1 MRCSG
6 YNTRTVNY
14 VSTVYA
20 QGAQKKKKKYIYIYI
35 SRYNTNICNLFTKKK
50 THFTGV
56 GLKKKDPLSYRFN
69 KLPRCTVPKVI
80 DFLPY
85 NMKWSGENVILCGIF
100 HVVSCFPLHFMLYRE
115 NLDYFSD
122 SVVGSRRRTV
132 FWNSQLIMGGW
143 WEVTGSGQHN
153 FSTTPLNVRTVAT
166 KLNYTW
172 EQAYN

>member
-1 MRCSG
+1 M
-6 YNTRTVNY
+6 
-14 VSTVYA
+14 
-20 QGAQKKKKKYIYIYI
+20 
-35 SRYNTNICNLFTKKK
+35 
-50 THFTGV
+50 
-56 GLKKKDPLSYRFN
+56 
-69 KLPRCTVPKVI
+69 KLR
-80 DFLPY
+80 
-85 NMKWSGENVILCGIF
+85 GIF
-100 HVVSCFPLHFMLYRE
+100 HVLPVSCFPLHFMLYRE

>member
-1 MRCSG
+1 MPI
-6 YNTRTVNY
+6 
-14 VSTVYA
+14 A
-20 QGAQKKKKKYIYIYI
+20 KGAQKKKKNIYIYI

-85 NMKWSGENVILCGIF
+85 NMKCSGENVILCGIF

-122 SVVGSRRRTV
+122 RVAVVVLAVAWSVYSRDGGAGGCYPPRR
-132 FWNSQLIMGGW
+132 S
-143 WEVTGSGQHN
+143 SGRGCGQ
-153 FSTTPLNVRTVAT
+153 TWRT
-166 KLNYTW
+166 
-172 EQAYN
+172 